1 MIGQTRRV
9 TAAARSD
16 GRGVSSPAGKRGI
29 APARPVDQ
37 RRARVLHVIS
47 TLLRGG
53 TEMAMLHLIRTLDPV
68 RYEFRVAYL
77 RGEPVLGAE
86 VEGAI
91 GAPLVSIG
99 LRRKIDPV
107 ALLRLISYVRRER
120 IDLVHT
126 HMDLADYYG
135 AAAARLGGAR
145 GVVSTRHNADEFRMR
160 RTWKRYPFLL
170 LERLSYEAADRV
182 VGVSQGVV
190 DFLAASE
197 YLPRRK
203 MMVIPNGVE
212 PALLEHPPDRAAA
225 RARSKLPPFQPLLGC
240 VGRLEPQKG
249 HTYLL
254 QALPAL
260 LATRPGAGLVIAGDG
275 PLRAELEAEARR
287 LGIADRVHFP
297 GYHHDVPALL
307 AALDLFV
314 LPSLWEGLSKALL
327 EAMAVG
333 CPIVASRAVGVTE
346 VLRDGEEGILVP
358 LRDAGALAGAM
369 ERALG
374 DPGLAGR
381 LGRAARQRV
390 IEHYSMRTVG
400 SAFDQLYREILTW
413 KR

>member
-1 MIGQTRRV
+1 V
-9 TAAARSD
+9 TESGNEATAPD
-16 GRGVSSPAGKRGI
+16 G
-29 APARPVDQ
+29 AP
-37 RRARVLHVIS
+37 RARVLHVIS

-53 TEMAMLHLIRTLDPV
+53 TEMAMLHLIRSLDPS

-77 RGEPVLGAE
+77 RGEPLLGAE
-86 VEGAI
+86 VEAAI
-91 GAPLVSIG
+91 GAPVAPLG
-99 LRRKIDPV
+99 LRRKIDPA
-107 ALLRLISYVRRER
+107 ALARLISYVRRER

-145 GVVSTRHNADEFRMR
+145 GVVSTKHNADEFRTR

-170 LERLSYEAADRV
+170 LERLAYEAADRV
-182 VGVSQGVV
+182 VGVSHGVV
-190 DFLAASE
+190 DFLAAHE

-203 MMVIPNGVE
+203 MIVIPNGVE
-212 PALLEHPPDRAAA
+212 PALLDDPPARAAA
-225 RARSKLPPFQPLLGC
+225 RSRLDLPPFYPLLGC

-254 QALPAL
+254 QAMPSI
-260 LATRPGAGLVIAGDG
+260 LAARPTAGLVIAGDG
-275 PLRAELEAEARR
+275 PLRDDLEAEARR
-287 LGIADRVHFP
+287 LGIAERVLFA
-297 GYHHDVPALL
+297 GFHHDVPALL

-327 EAMAVG
+327 EAMAVA

-358 LRDAGALAGAM
+358 MRDVAALAGAVV
-369 ERALG
+369 RAVD

-381 LGRAARQRV
+381 LGRAARRRA
-390 IEHYSMRTVG
+390 IERHSMRSVG
-400 SAFDQLYREILTW
+400 LAFDRVYRDILGETQ
-413 KR
+413 